1 MNANVLSVLCLI
13 TWFALRGGVAIAAPY
28 AVLCCDIIV
37 GVLCLPSIF
46 YILSVLLLS
55 VGLDN
60 SRFNQLICFY
70 TGLLLTRIAAALD
83 VVNGLIPGNP
93 FVGGRSS
100 RQVMIGTFL
109 HALEKSDAAS
119 KHVKRF
125 IKNYKNDGNASGDL
139 SKCMLILAETEM
151 KKGNYTEAK
160 KYSDDALELIES
172 GRESA
177 AVKGSAMVDLCA
189 SYMKMG
195 LIEESIA
202 VGRKAVDAFD
212 QNDPMQNQ
220 LHGISYNNLGLAYS
234 YAGNYLEAHNC
245 AKRSFNL
252 KKAAHPVP
260 NVSHAISHVNLSESL
275 LFLERYDEALDE
287 AREAI
292 AIMDQL
298 GFGDNLIRA
307 TALQNVGAALVDL
320 GRFDEAKPALQAA
333 LKGKKKHMAAKDP
346 EWYSL
351 YLDLAKLHAGLNE
364 SNVAEKY
371 FTDSLAVVKRQ
382 LSEDHPRY
390 ARVALEYSK
399 FLDKKN
405 RSAEA
410 AELRAAA
417 ERISDKWSSKK

>member
-1 MNANVLSVLCLI
+1 MNANVLSLLCLI

-28 AVLCCDIIV
+28 AVIGCDIVV
-37 GVLCLPSIF
+37 GVLCLPSVF
-46 YILSVLLLS
+46 YILSVVLLS
-55 VGLDN
+55 LGLDS
-60 SRFNQLICFY
+60 SRFNQLICFSS
-70 TGLLLTRIAAALD
+70 GLLLTRTAAALD
-83 VVNGLIPGNP
+83 VVNGLVPGNP
-93 FVGGRSS
+93 FVGGRAS
-100 RQVMIGTFL
+100 RQVLIGTFL
-109 HALEKSDAAS
+109 HALEKPDAAS

-125 IKNYKNDGNASGDL
+125 IKNYKSGENSSENL
-139 SKCMLILAETEM
+139 SKCLLILAEIEM
-151 KKGNYTEAK
+151 KKGNYADAK
-160 KYSDDALELIES
+160 KHADDALKLVES
-172 GRESA
+172 SKQIA
-177 AVKGSAMVDLCA
+177 SVKGAAMTDLCA
-189 SYMKMG
+189 NYMKMG

-202 VGRKAVDAFD
+202 VGRRAVEAFD

-275 LFLERYDEALDE
+275 LFLERYAEALAE
-287 AREAI
+287 AKEAI
-292 AIMDQL
+292 TIMDQL

-320 GRFDEAKPALQAA
+320 GRFDEAKPELQAA

-364 SNVAEKY
+364 TNVAEKY
-371 FTDSLAVVKRQ
+371 FTDSLVVVKRQ

-399 FLDKKN
+399 FLDKNN

-417 ERISDKWSSKK
+417 ERISNKWSSKK